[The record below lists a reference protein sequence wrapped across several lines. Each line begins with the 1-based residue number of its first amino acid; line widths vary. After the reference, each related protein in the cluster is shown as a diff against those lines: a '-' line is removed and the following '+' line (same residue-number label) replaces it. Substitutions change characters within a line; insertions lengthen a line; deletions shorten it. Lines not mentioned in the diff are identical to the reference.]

1 MEKNNNFY
9 ILPYPIY
16 NMKKGFGKEVNVF
29 EVYFSFNLKTKDL
42 LTLM

>member
-1 MEKNNNFY
+1 MDKKNNFY
-9 ILPYPIY
+9 ILPYLIH
-16 NMKKGFGKEVNVF
+16 NMKKGFGKEASMF